1 MKKISLSLLAIVLF
15 ATSCKKEMAT
25 FQRGTLE
32 SFEQPK
38 KVAIAPKAVVV
49 NEEIAAA
56 PTALEKQEVVQV
68 TEEIQTVVE
77 KHIVVVTPVLPKSQA
92 NVQATLAPT
101 SAEQKL
107 TVKEKIAVKAVKK
120 QLKKEAT
127 APLAEGK
134 SQLIALLLA
143 LLVGV
148 VGVHRF
154 YLGYTKEGIIQLLTG
169 GGCGV
174 WTLIDIIRIATGD
187 LKPKDGN
194 YTETL

>member
-1 MKKISLSLLAIVLF
+1 
-15 ATSCKKEMAT
+15 MAT

-38 KVAIAPKAVVV
+38 KVTAVSKAVVV
-49 NEEIAAA
+49 NEEITVA
-56 PTALEKQEVVQV
+56 TVINENQEVSQV
-68 TEEIQTVVE
+68 AEENKAINEEKTATVMTKVSSKSRANE
-77 KHIVVVTPVLPKSQA
+77 QAVLS
-92 NVQATLAPT
+92 PT
-101 SAEQKL
+101 STEQKL
-107 TVKEKIAVKAVKK
+107 TIKEKIAVKAVKK

-127 APLAEGK
+127 APLEEGK

-143 LLVGV
+143 VLVGV
-148 VGVHRF
+148 VGIHRF
-154 YLGYTKEGIIQLLTG
+154 YLGYTTQGILQLLTA

>member
-1 MKKISLSLLAIVLF
+1 MKKLALSLLTLTLF

-38 KVAIAPKAVVV
+38 KVANAPKAVVV

-56 PTALEKQEVVQV
+56 PTALEKQEVSQV
-68 TEEIQTVVE
+68 AEENQAVVE
-77 KHIVVVTPVLPKSQA
+77 KNTVVVTPVLPKNQA
-92 NVQATLAPT
+92 NVQAALAPT

-148 VGVHRF
+148 VGIHRF
-154 YLGYTKEGIIQLLTG
+154 YLGYTTQGILQLLTA